1 MWFFNW
7 FEVEVMVVLDINFY
21 MILIFIM
28 LLQFFVENV
37 INYGLFYK
45 MVEGKLSFNIVKDKN
60 QMLICMLEDNGVG
73 CVVVKGIQ

>member
-7 FEVEVMVVLDINFY
+7 FEVDIIMELDINLY

-28 LLQFFVENV
+28 FLQFFVENV

-45 MVEGKLSFNIVKDKN
+45 MVGGKLSLDIVKDEN
-60 QMLICMLEDNGVG
+60 QMLICMLKDNGVG
-73 CVVVKGIQ
+73 CIVVKSIQ